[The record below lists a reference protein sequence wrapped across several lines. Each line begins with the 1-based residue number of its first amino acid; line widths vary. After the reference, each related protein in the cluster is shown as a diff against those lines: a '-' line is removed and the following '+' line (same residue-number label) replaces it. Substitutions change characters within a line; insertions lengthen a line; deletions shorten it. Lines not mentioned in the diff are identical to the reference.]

1 MAEII
6 SYIFQIN
13 ALESVYDPDVG
24 VTAVVAAAAA
34 AAVGP
39 DQIVNDDLKQKG

>member
-1 MAEII
+1 MAAII
-6 SYIFQIN
+6 NYKFQIY
-13 ALESVYDPDVG
+13 ALESVYNPDVG
-24 VTAVVAAAAA
+24 VTAVVAA

>member
-34 AAVGP
+34 VGP